1 MNKADLIEALR
12 EECGLTRSKAEAVVE
27 ILFGKMADA
36 LTTGDRI
43 EIRGFCSFHVKH
55 YGAYAGRNPKT
66 REPVQVK
73 AKKLPFFK
81 CGKELSERVDY
92 KQT

>member
-1 MNKADLIEALR
+1 MFGRMAEALTA
-12 EECGLTRSKAEAVVE
+12 GGRS
-27 ILFGKMADA
+27 
-36 LTTGDRI
+36 
-43 EIRGFCSFHVKH
+43 EIRGFCSLYVKH

-66 REPVQVK
+66 RELVQVK

-81 CGKELSERVDY
+81 CGKALSERVDY

>member
-12 EECGLTRSKAEAVVE
+12 EEFGLARSKAEAVLE

-36 LTTGDRI
+36 FTTGDRI
-43 EIRGFCSFHVKH
+43 EIRGFCRFYVKH
-55 YGAYAGRNPKT
+55 YGPHPGRNPKT
-66 REPVQVK
+66 REPVRVK

-81 CGKELSERVDY
+81 CHKELSERVDY